1 MTGSYEFR
9 LRVALNPRGDLI
21 LTSRIKNINGKP
33 FQFTF
38 AYHTYFSVSDIR
50 YIAKWHFA
58 QSYFHNFLGF
68 LECKKAEKTNRK
80 LASILSRVFF
90 LRHEWS
96 FFFEEM
102 MLNLSPLNSGCEFY
116 YYFEWNP
123 SPFVLEDKEIV
134 YKNFLMFEFKPQ
146 ALQPYLVLYE

>member
-90 LRHEWS
+90 LRHE
-96 FFFEEM
+96 
-102 MLNLSPLNSGCEFY
+102 
-116 YYFEWNP
+116 
-123 SPFVLEDKEIV
+123 
-134 YKNFLMFEFKPQ
+134 
-146 ALQPYLVLYE
+146 